1 MPIYGYACQHCGHT
15 LDALQKM
22 ADGPLVYCPECD
34 QPQLK
39 RQLSAPRFRLKGQGW
54 YETDFKK
61 DNQRNLAGEKEAA
74 KPDSDSDKKSDSKS
88 DNKADGKSDN
98 KADGKSDNKAD
109 GKSDNKTDGKSDN
122 KTDKKPATKSSTSS
136 ASKSSGD
143 KASAA

>member
-22 ADGPLVYCPECD
+22 ADGPLVDCPECD

-61 DNQRNLAGEKEAA
+61 DNQRNLAKSDAEPPKAEKKEAKSTKDDSKSSTKA
-74 KPDSDSDKKSDSKS
+74 KKSSDKKSGGKVDS
-88 DNKADGKSDN
+88 D
-98 KADGKSDNKAD
+98 
-109 GKSDNKTDGKSDN
+109 
-122 KTDKKPATKSSTSS
+122 
-136 ASKSSGD
+136 
-143 KASAA
+143 

>member
-22 ADGPLVYCPECD
+22 ADEALVDCPECE

-61 DNQRNLAGEKEAA
+61 DNQRNLAGEKGAV
-74 KPDSDSDKKSDSKS
+74 KT
-88 DNKADGKSDN
+88 DGKSDN
-98 KADGKSDNKAD
+98 KADKIVDGKSDNKAG
-109 GKSDNKTDGKSDN
+109 GKSAQKAE
-122 KTDKKPATKSSTSS
+122 KKPATKSTTGS
-136 ASKSSGD
+136 AAKTSGD